1 MTYNIFSSALLAFL
15 VPAIALHAQNN
26 NPQNITQNSNTVKIV
41 RGNADTVYNASHI
54 IVGVTAPGNTASVN
68 GEQVHVYKT
77 GSFGAEI
84 NLVPGEN
91 KITIATL
98 PDKKTTTLHVFYNT
112 APKKQSAAEAEELA
126 DKSELKDTAILVST
140 LDGAY
145 LNYGN
150 GTDRLGGAKI
160 NFLDKDINLHVIAE
174 NENLYKVQLS
184 ESRYAFIPKTMVKLE
199 NQAIQKGISPTLS
212 GSWTVVNKG
221 TCDKVSITLDE
232 KRPYIVKQ
240 ECNPGKIILDLFGVQ
255 CNTNWITQ
263 YQNLKAIDYVDV
275 EGLDSDVMRVTISL
289 KNKTFWGYTVQYEGN
304 SLSIAVKHAPD
315 KFTLRGM
322 TIGVDAGHGGADGNG
337 AVSAAGHKEK
347 DQNLSMAFMLKEM
360 LEKQGARVVMSRD
373 ADYAKNN
380 TLRVQEFKK
389 NEIDLL
395 ISVHCNAGGN
405 PLKVG
410 GASTYYR
417 HIEHRELAKH
427 ILAKILEIDGVK
439 NFGLVGNFN
448 FTLNSPSDFPS
459 VLVETLFMSN
469 LWDEEHITDP
479 AFQKKM
485 MEKVVD
491 GLNDYLNYC
500 KKQEK

>member
-1 MTYNIFSSALLAFL
+1 MTYKIFSAALLAVMFE
-15 VPAIALHAQNN
+15 VTALQAQTSNSL
-26 NPQNITQNSNTVKIV
+26 NITQNTGTIKIV
-41 RGNADTVYNASHI
+41 RGNADTVYNASHV
-54 IVGVTAPGNTASVN
+54 IVGVTAPGNTATVN

-91 KITIATL
+91 KIEVTTL
-98 PDKKTTTLHVFYNT
+98 PDNKTTLLSVFYNT
-112 APKKQSAAEAEELA
+112 TPEKKTMA
-126 DKSELKDTAILVST
+126 DSEGLTAKGELKDTNILVST

-160 NFLDKDINLHVIAE
+160 NFLDKDINLHAVAV
-174 NENLYKVQLS
+174 NDNLYKVQLS
-184 ESRYAFIPKTMVKLE
+184 ENRYAFIPKTITKALPE
-199 NQAIQKGISPTLS
+199 ISQKITSTLS
-212 GSWTVVNKG
+212 GSWSVSNVGKY
-221 TCDKVSITLDE
+221 DKVSIMLGE

-240 ECNPGKIILDLFGVQ
+240 ECNPGKIVLDLFGVQ

-263 YQNLKAIDYVDV
+263 YKNLKVIDYVDV
-275 EGLDSDVMRVTISL
+275 EGLDSDIMRVTINL

-315 KFTLRGM
+315 KFTLKGM
-322 TIGVDAGHGGADGNG
+322 VIGVDAGHGGADGNG

-347 DQNLSMAFMLKEM
+347 DQNLAMAFMLKEM
-360 LEKQGARVVMSRD
+360 LEQQGAKVVMSRD
-373 ADYAKNN
+373 SDYAKNN
-380 TLRVQEFKK
+380 TVRVQEFKK

-448 FTLNSPSDFPS
+448 FTLNSPTDFPS

-469 LWDEEHITDP
+469 LWDEEHITDST
-479 AFQKKM
+479 FQKKM
-485 MEKVVD
+485 MEHVVA
-491 GLNDYLNYC
+491 GLNNYLTYC